1 MMAVL
6 KYNENTSVYFSQV
19 SHVFH
24 LNICNEYFMRQNS
37 YVLVF
42 ELTIHKFITSIES
55 LLEMEEKADY

>member
-1 MMAVL
+1 
-6 KYNENTSVYFSQV
+6 
-19 SHVFH
+19 
-24 LNICNEYFMRQNS
+24 MRQNS